1 MPKRLRL
8 VNKQTIENTQKSD
21 RTGEHCLQR
30 KWCCSK
36 KKAQATLTD
45 ILLADNAVRE
55 AQTSNLSAI
64 IEYLKADLE
73 LKKLSG
79 NMSLKN

>member
-1 MPKRLRL
+1 MVL
-8 VNKQTIENTQKSD
+8 QQKEG
-21 RTGEHCLQR
+21 T
-30 KWCCSK
+30 
-36 KKAQATLTD
+36 ATLTD

-55 AQTSNLSAI
+55 AQTSNLLAI